1 MNFPS
6 KLIEQAVAEFEK
18 LPGIGKKTALRLVLH
33 LLKQDVTSAEQ
44 FGNAILRMRKEIKFC
59 SNCHNISDHELCS
72 ICESPKRNHA
82 LVCVVENIRD
92 VIAIESTNQYNGVY
106 HVLGGV
112 ISPLEGIGP
121 EELKIESL
129 IQRCANNDPEKSP
142 FTVKEVIM
150 ALNPT
155 IEGDTTI
162 FYISKKL
169 KDLPVRIT
177 SIARGI
183 SFGGELEYVDDITL
197 ARSIATRMPYEN
209 YLVNGE

>member
-1 MNFPS
+1 MN
-6 KLIEQAVAEFEK
+6 EFEK

-33 LLKQDVTSAEQ
+33 LLKQDVATAEH
-44 FGNAILRMRKEIKFC
+44 FGEAIMRMRREIRFC
-59 SNCHNISDHELCS
+59 KNCHNIADHELCS
-72 ICESPKRNHA
+72 ICENPKRNQS

-92 VIAIESTNQYNGVY
+92 VIAIESTNQYNGLY

-121 EELKIESL
+121 EELNIDSL
-129 IQRCANNDPEKSP
+129 GERCRHGE
-142 FTVKEVIM
+142 VKEVIM

-162 FYISKKL
+162 FYLSKKL
-169 KDLPVRIT
+169 QSLPVKIT

-209 YLVNGE
+209 YLVRSGE

>member
-6 KLIEQAVAEFEK
+6 KLIEQAVTAFEK

-33 LLKQDVTSAEQ
+33 LLKQDVTAVEAC
-44 FGNAILRMRKEIKFC
+44 GDAVVRMRKEIRFC
-59 SNCHNISDHELCS
+59 KNCYNISDHELCS
-72 ICESPKRNHA
+72 ICENPKRNQT
-82 LVCVVENIRD
+82 LVCVVESIRD
-92 VIAIESTNQYNGVY
+92 VIAIESTNQYNGLY

-121 EELKIESL
+121 DELHIDSL
-129 IQRCANNDPEKSP
+129 PERCKDGSI
-142 FTVKEVIM
+142 KEVIM

-162 FYISKKL
+162 FYLSKKL
-169 KDLPVRIT
+169 QSLPVKIT
-177 SIARGI
+177 SIARGV

-197 ARSIATRMPYEN
+197 ARSIATRLPYEN
-209 YLVNGE
+209 YLMNNGDG

>member
-18 LPGIGKKTALRLVLH
+18 LPGIGKKTALRLVLY
-33 LLKQDVTSAEQ
+33 LMKQDPETVGQ
-44 FGNAILRMRKEIKFC
+44 FTNAVERMRKEIRFC
-59 SNCHNISDHELCS
+59 RICHNISDHEVCS
-72 ICESPKRNHA
+72 ICSNHKRDA
-82 LVCVVENIRD
+82 SLICVVETIRD
-92 VIAIESTNQYNGVY
+92 VIAIESTNQYFGVY

-112 ISPLEGIGP
+112 ISPMEGIGP

-129 IQRCANNDPEKSP
+129 LERCAKKVPDRSGQ
-142 FTVKEVIM
+142 VKEVIM

-169 KDLPVRIT
+169 QPLGVKIT
-177 SIARGI
+177 TIA
-183 SFGGELEYVDDITL
+183 
-197 ARSIATRMPYEN
+197 
-209 YLVNGE
+209 